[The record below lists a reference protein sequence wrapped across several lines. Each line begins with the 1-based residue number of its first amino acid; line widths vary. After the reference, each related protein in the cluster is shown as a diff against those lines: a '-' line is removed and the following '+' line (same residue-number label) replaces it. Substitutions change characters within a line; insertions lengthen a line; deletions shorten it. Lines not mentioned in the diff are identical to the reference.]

1 LQFLLAKTVFHR
13 QVQNAKIAF
22 LKNSIMDNAREPT
35 KPLSI
40 LNKLLGSKESI
51 QLPSRESLAVV
62 ANDFASYFFVKVDSI
77 CSSLSY
83 QSMQIFTIG
92 HTEFSSF
99 FLPYNVRYVE

>member
-1 LQFLLAKTVFHR
+1 
-13 QVQNAKIAF
+13 
-22 LKNSIMDNAREPT
+22 MDNAREPT

-40 LNKLLGSKESI
+40 LNKLLGSKEST

-77 CSSLSY
+77 CSSLPY

-92 HTEFSSF
+92 HTELSSF
-99 FLPYNVRYVE
+99 SFAIQHEVCRVILRSLAKSYANMASQETY